1 MSITDKKQTP
11 YPHGLSV
18 RWPFENQLC
27 ILRITNSSQA
37 AVDEWVEVLSA
48 TFANWPEGQLVLIM
62 LDFREQGLTPY
73 LRQKAMEA
81 VKTLNPDK
89 PERIAIVLSRD
100 ILGVSLKLFVHM
112 LLPLI
117 NNENSQFK
125 IFHDELTALRWLSLH
140 LLDPEA

>member
-1 MSITDKKQTP
+1 MIATKNEQRLP
-11 YPHGLSV
+11 QGLSV
-18 RWPFENQLC
+18 SWPFENQLC
-27 ILRITNSSQA
+27 MLRITNSSQA
-37 AVDEWVEVLSA
+37 AVDEWVEVLRA
-48 TFANWPEGQLVLIM
+48 TFANWPEGKLVLIM

-73 LRQKAMEA
+73 LRQKAIEA
-81 VKTLNPDK
+81 TKTLNPDK
-89 PERIAIVLSRD
+89 PERLAIVLSRD
-100 ILGVSLKLFVHM
+100 ILGISLKLFVHM